1 MLDSKKLKPAKKKK
15 IEIEMKVR
23 ILSLLDAN
31 GPTMNLFCS
40 EVSILCYFIKRSH
53 ANRVKEKFRNVHGK
67 NGHISQKKV
76 MKEPRFLEGLVKSFL
91 SFKLALFF

>member
-1 MLDSKKLKPAKKKK
+1 MLDSKKLKPTKRKK
-15 IEIEMKVR
+15 IEIELKFR

-53 ANRVKEKFRNVHGK
+53 ANRVKEKIRVVHGK
-67 NGHISQKKV
+67 NGHISKKKV
-76 MKEPRFLEGLVKSFL
+76 MKEPRVLEGLVRLFF
-91 SFKLALFF
+91 SFKLALFL